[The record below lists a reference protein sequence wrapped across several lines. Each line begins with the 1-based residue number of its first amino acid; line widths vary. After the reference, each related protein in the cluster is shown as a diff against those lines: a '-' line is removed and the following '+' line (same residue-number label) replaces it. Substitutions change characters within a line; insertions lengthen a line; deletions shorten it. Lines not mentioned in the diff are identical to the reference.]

1 MRHNPLGVALDFV
14 DVLFRKSELRRH
26 NSPEAIIRRAIHTCI
41 GADFA
46 DREGHASEFTA
57 PYDQRFC
64 EYIFRH

>member
-14 DVLFRKSELRRH
+14 DVLFRKTELRKFW
-26 NSPEAIIRRAIHTCI
+26 SPEAIIRRAIHTCI
-41 GADFA
+41 GSDFA

-64 EYIFRH
+64 KYVFCH